1 MISFTKKNFEKN
13 NKMIKKLISKS
24 TLKNIFNICC
34 LIMCLITTFSV
45 FYITNKYLYLGI
57 ILFLFTI
64 FIYKKIK
71 LIDIIK
77 FNINVTLSFILLIT
91 IINLFLMDFNDAI
104 NITIKLF
111 LTCNL
116 SYILSIVLPSFELIN
131 IINILIEP
139 LEKLKLNTQ
148 TISLILTISITFIP
162 ILINELEKIR
172 FSLVSKGVKYNSIK
186 NIYYTLKTILPN
198 ILIKVNDIDNSL
210 ISKGI
215 NE

>member
-1 MISFTKKNFEKN
+1 MISFINKNTYKN
-13 NKMIKKLISKS
+13 SKTIKRILLKQ
-24 TLKNIFNICC
+24 TLKNIFNICF
-34 LIMCLITTFSV
+34 LVMFLITTFSI
-45 FYITNKYLYLGI
+45 FYITNQFLYIGI
-57 ILFLFTI
+57 ILFLFI
-64 FIYKKIK
+64 MFIYKKINP
-71 LIDIIK
+71 IDIIK

-116 SYILSIVLPSFELIN
+116 SYLFSIVLPSFELIN
-131 IINILIEP
+131 TINILIKP
-139 LEKLKLNTQ
+139 LEKLKINTQ

-172 FSLVSKGVKYNSIK
+172 FSLVSKGIKYNSIK
-186 NIYYTLKTILPN
+186 NIYYTLKIILPN
-198 ILIKVNDIDNSL
+198 ILKKVNDIDNSL

>member
-24 TLKNIFNICC
+24 TLKNIFNICF
-34 LIMCLITTFSV
+34 LIMFLITTFSV

-131 IINILIEP
+131 TINILIKP
-139 LEKLKLNTQ
+139 LEKLKINTQ

-172 FSLVSKGVKYNSIK
+172 FSLVSKGIKYNSIK

>member
-1 MISFTKKNFEKN
+1 MINFTEKNTEKN

-24 TLKNIFNICC
+24 TLKNIFNICFF
-34 LIMCLITTFSV
+34 IMFIITTFSV
-45 FYITNKYLYLGI
+45 FYVTNQYLYFGI
-57 ILFLFTI
+57 ILFLLTI
-64 FIYKKIK
+64 FILKKIK

-131 IINILIEP
+131 TINILIKP
-139 LEKLKLNTQ
+139 LEKLKINTQ

-172 FSLVSKGVKYNSIK
+172 FSLVSKGIKYNSIK
-186 NIYYTLKTILPN
+186 NIYYTLKIILPN
-198 ILIKVNDIDNSL
+198 ILKKVNDIDNSL

>member
-13 NKMIKKLISKS
+13 NKMIKNLISKS
-24 TLKNIFNICC
+24 TLKNIFNICF
-34 LIMCLITTFSV
+34 LIMFLITTFSV

-131 IINILIEP
+131 TINILIKP
-139 LEKLKLNTQ
+139 LEKLKINTQ

-172 FSLVSKGVKYNSIK
+172 FSLVSKGIKYNSIK